1 MSLLSK
7 NYLVF
12 KVTYLL
18 NSFNKTKF
26 FPWNTKNTA
35 RNGINK
41 ENTHTYTKHSE
52 KDNIGKG
59 YLIWNKLYRG
69 YFRNCGQRPEDT
81 KKALSIQKT

>member
-12 KVTYLL
+12 EVTYLL

-26 FPWNTKNTA
+26 FPWNIKNTA

-59 YLIWNKLYRG
+59 YLIWNKLYRVILETAG
-69 YFRNCGQRPEDT
+69 SIRKIQ